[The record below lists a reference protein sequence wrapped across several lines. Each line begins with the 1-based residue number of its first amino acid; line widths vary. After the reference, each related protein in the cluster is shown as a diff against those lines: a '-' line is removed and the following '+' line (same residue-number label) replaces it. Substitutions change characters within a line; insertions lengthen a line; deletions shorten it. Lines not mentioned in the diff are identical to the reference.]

1 MDMDTGPD
9 MEMAMDIDM
18 NTDMDMPIVEVKWL
32 FTYFVWQL

>member
-32 FTYFVWQL
+32 FIYFV